1 MSSASPL
8 SRWDDAALKFG
19 IVLGAAAAVW
29 TVVRAVQR
37 ILEIAPNRDVP
48 VTAAFADSTAT
59 MPIGPGGAEV
69 AVVPAQVILSV
80 SDMPPITLWSLILA
94 EAVYAL
100 AVVAVIVLVCLVIRN
115 VTRGRAF
122 APSTVGYIGAATIV
136 VGVGWILT
144 WLFRTM
150 GANGGAAA
158 LAGESP
164 ANTAFEIEPV
174 VVFAIASMG
183 VLAAAFQIGGRLQ
196 RENEGLV

>member
-1 MSSASPL
+1 MSSASSL
-8 SRWDDAALKFG
+8 SKWDDAALKFG

-29 TVVRAVQR
+29 TVVQAVQR
-37 ILEIAPNRDVP
+37 IIQIAPNRDVP

-59 MPIGPGGAEV
+59 MPVGPGGIEV
-69 AVVPAQVILSV
+69 EVIPTQVVLSV
-80 SDMPPITLWSLILA
+80 SDMPGITLWSLILA
-94 EAVYAL
+94 EVVYAL
-100 AVVAVIVLVCLVIRN
+100 AVVTVIALVCLVIRN
-115 VTRGRAF
+115 VVRGKAF
-122 APSTVGYIGAATIV
+122 APLTVGYIGASTIV
-136 VGVGWILT
+136 VGFGWILT

-164 ANTAFEIEPV
+164 VNTAFGIEPV
-174 VVFAIASMG
+174 VIFAIASMG